1 MTAGSSERPAVY
13 FFAGSGVITVVVK
26 RLDSSLK
33 IGLSLLFSGNHQEC
47 NIVEIERPV
56 RLYFL

>member
-33 IGLSLLFSGNHQEC
+33 IGLSLLFSGN
-47 NIVEIERPV
+47 N
-56 RLYFL
+56 